1 MSSGF
6 ITEAEAAETRQKR
19 QEEWERV
26 RKPEDPLGVYNSNLP
41 SVLCRIFFF

>member
-6 ITEAEAAETRQKR
+6 ITETEVVETRKRR

-26 RKPEDPLGVYNSNLP
+26 RNADDPLGT
-41 SVLCRIFFF
+41 F

>member
-6 ITEAEAAETRQKR
+6 ITESEIAEAKRKR

-26 RKPEDPLGVYNSNLP
+26 RNADQPLG
-41 SVLCRIFFF
+41 

>member
-6 ITEAEAAETRQKR
+6 ITETEAAEVRKRR

-26 RKPEDPLGVYNSNLP
+26 RKADDPVGQYIHLK
-41 SVLCRIFFF
+41 F